1 MQAIQNSLGRFA
13 FALYGVLA
21 AFSLTLIMAAP
32 SFAQNDPGGLGAGA
46 KEAATSGVTYGAAVA
61 LVIIAA
67 VIVYKLVKRF
77 SS

>member
-1 MQAIQNSLGRFA
+1 MEQIMSTVNRLSVYLYALALVAIASL
-13 FALYGVLA
+13 
-21 AFSLTLIMAAP
+21 LTAAP
-32 SFAQNDPGGLGAGA
+32 ASAQADPGGLGAGA

-67 VIVYKLVKRF
+67 VIVYRLVKRF